1 MKFGPVPTLQ
11 AKGSI
16 LAHSI
21 VCSGRRLR
29 KGVMLEDA
37 HIAQLS
43 ASGITE
49 VTVAQLQE
57 NDVRE
62 NQAAAELAK
71 ALVPDVRAAGLECTA
86 AFTGR
91 VNLVAT
97 GPGIVDLQADRLI
110 ALNSIDPMISFAT
123 VPNYQQMRKGGL
135 VGTVKIISYAVDAEK
150 LRSACALGS
159 AAIKILPPQLKTA
172 SLVVSQNANRNDE
185 KGISAI
191 KTRLDALGISL
202 EKVIA
207 TEHEIDPIAKALS
220 SLKSELLLILTSSAT
235 SDSND
240 TAPAAVRAAGG
251 QVERFGIPVDP
262 GNLLFL
268 GRIQSRPVIGFPGC
282 VRSPALNGADWVLSQ
297 IACGVSL
304 NENSFAQMAIGGLLK
319 EIPTRPQPRRP
330 KK

>member
-1 MKFGPVPTLQ
+1 MKFGPVPTRK

-29 KGVMLEDA
+29 KGIILEDA

-49 VTVAQLQE
+49 VTVAEMQD
-57 NDVRE
+57 NDVHE

-71 ALVPDVRAAGLECTA
+71 ALVPDVTAAGLERTA

-97 GPGIVDLQADRLI
+97 GPGIVDLQVERLI
-110 ALNSIDPMISFAT
+110 ALNSVDPMISFAT
-123 VPNYQQMRKGGL
+123 VPNYQQMQKGGL
-135 VGTVKIISYAVDAEK
+135 VGTVKIISYAVDGEK
-150 LRSACALGS
+150 LRSACALGA
-159 AAIKILPPQLKTA
+159 AAIKILPPQMKTA
-172 SLVVSQNANRNDE
+172 SLVVSRNANSNDE

-202 EKVIA
+202 ENVIF
-207 TEHEIDPIAKALS
+207 TDHEIDPMTKALS
-220 SLKSELLLILTSSAT
+220 ALKSELLLILTSSAT
-235 SDSND
+235 SDPND

-251 QVERFGIPVDP
+251 QVLRFGIPVDP

-268 GRIQSRPVIGFPGC
+268 GNIQSRPVIGFPGC

-297 IACGVSL
+297 VACGISL
-304 NENSFAQMAIGGLLK
+304 DDNSFAQMAIGGLLK
-319 EIPTRPQPRRP
+319 EIPTRPQPRHP

>member
-1 MKFGPVPTLQ
+1 MIFGPVPTLQ
-11 AKGSI
+11 AKGNI

-29 KGVMLEDA
+29 KGMELEDA
-37 HIAQLS
+37 HIEQLC

-49 VTVAQLQE
+49 VTVAQLQD
-57 NDVRE
+57 NDVHE

-71 ALVPDVRAAGLECTA
+71 ALVPDGSAAGLECTA

-97 GPGIVDLQADRLI
+97 GPGIVNLQVERLI
-110 ALNSIDPMISFAT
+110 ALNSVDPMISFAT
-123 VPNYQQMRKGGL
+123 VPNYQQMQKGGL
-135 VGTVKIISYAVDAEK
+135 VGTVKIISYAVDGEK

-172 SLVVSQNANRNDE
+172 SLVVSQNANRNDD

-191 KTRLDALGISL
+191 KTRLDALGITL
-202 EKVIA
+202 EQVVT
-207 TEHEIDPIAKALS
+207 TEHEIDPMAKALG

-235 SDSND
+235 SDPND

-297 IACGVSL
+297 IACGLSL

>member
-1 MKFGPVPTLQ
+1 MKFGPVPTQQ
-11 AKGSI
+11 AKGTI

-29 KGVMLEDA
+29 KGMMLEDA
-37 HIAQLS
+37 HIDQLF

-49 VTVAQLQE
+49 VMVAELQD
-57 NDVRE
+57 NDVHE

-71 ALVPDVRAAGLECTA
+71 ALVPDGRAAGLECTA

-91 VNLVAT
+91 VNLVAA
-97 GPGIVDLQADRLI
+97 GPGIVDLNVDRLI
-110 ALNSIDPMISFAT
+110 ALNSVDPMISFAT
-123 VPNYQQMRKGGL
+123 VPNYQQMQKGGL
-135 VGTVKIISYAVDAEK
+135 VGTVKIISYAVDVEK
-150 LRSACALGS
+150 LRSACTLGS
-159 AAIKILPPQLKTA
+159 AAVKILPPQLKTA
-172 SLVVSQNANRNDE
+172 SLLVSQNTNIDDE
-185 KGISAI
+185 KGVSAI
-191 KTRLDALGISL
+191 KTRLDALGITL
-202 EKVIA
+202 EKVIP
-207 TEHEIDPIAKALS
+207 TKHEIDPIAQALS
-220 SLKSELLLILTSSAT
+220 SFKSDLLLILTSSAT
-235 SDSND
+235 PDPND

-268 GRIQSRPVIGFPGC
+268 GHIRSRPVIGFPGC

-304 NENSFAQMAIGGLLK
+304 DENSFAQMAIGGLLK

>member
-1 MKFGPVPTLQ
+1 MIFGPVPTLQ
-11 AKGSI
+11 AKGNI

-29 KGVMLEDA
+29 KGMELEDA
-37 HIAQLS
+37 HIEQLC

-49 VTVAQLQE
+49 VTVAQLQD
-57 NDVRE
+57 NDVHE

-71 ALVPDVRAAGLECTA
+71 ALVPDGSAAGLECTA

-97 GPGIVDLQADRLI
+97 GPGIVNLQVECLI
-110 ALNSIDPMISFAT
+110 ALNSVDPMISFAT
-123 VPNYQQMRKGGL
+123 VPNYQQMQKGGL
-135 VGTVKIISYAVDAEK
+135 VGTVKIISYAVDGEK

-172 SLVVSQNANRNDE
+172 SLVVSQNANRNDD

-191 KTRLDALGISL
+191 KTRLDALGITL
-202 EKVIA
+202 EQVVT
-207 TEHEIDPIAKALS
+207 TEHEIDPMAKALG

-235 SDSND
+235 SDPND
-240 TAPAAVRAAGG
+240 TAPAALRAAGG

-268 GRIQSRPVIGFPGC
+268 GHIQSRPVIGFPGC

-297 IACGVSL
+297 IACGLSL

>member
-1 MKFGPVPTLQ
+1 MIFGPVPTLQ
-11 AKGSI
+11 AKGNI

-29 KGVMLEDA
+29 KGMELEDA
-37 HIAQLS
+37 HIEQLC

-49 VTVAQLQE
+49 VTVAQLQD
-57 NDVRE
+57 NDVHE

-71 ALVPDVRAAGLECTA
+71 ALVPDGSAAGLECTA

-97 GPGIVDLQADRLI
+97 GPGIVNLQVERLI
-110 ALNSIDPMISFAT
+110 ALNSVDPMISFAT
-123 VPNYQQMRKGGL
+123 VPNYQQMQKGGL

-159 AAIKILPPQLKTA
+159 AAIKTLPPQLKTA
-172 SLVVSQNANRNDE
+172 GLVVSQNANRNDE

-191 KTRLDALGISL
+191 KTRLDALGITL
-202 EKVIA
+202 EKVTA
-207 TEHEIDPIAKALS
+207 TEHEIDPMAKALG
-220 SLKSELLLILTSSAT
+220 SLKSALLLILTSSAT
-235 SDSND
+235 SDPND

-319 EIPTRPQPRRP
+319 EIPTRPQPRCP

>member
-1 MKFGPVPTLQ
+1 M
-11 AKGSI
+11 S
-16 LAHSI
+16 
-21 VCSGRRLR
+21 
-29 KGVMLEDA
+29 
-37 HIAQLS
+37 
-43 ASGITE
+43 
-49 VTVAQLQE
+49 
-57 NDVRE
+57 
-62 NQAAAELAK
+62 
-71 ALVPDVRAAGLECTA
+71 DVRAAGLECTA

-191 KTRLDALGISL
+191 KTRLDALGITL

-207 TEHEIDPIAKALS
+207 TEHEIDPMAKALS